1 MSSLADR
8 IIEAN
13 EEEAIRDD
21 VAPDGYYTDDMG
33 YWVEQDIKA
42 NKARFAEYILVRCR
56 RLNPHLYWDPVELVM
71 FNRHEVIEPTIA
83 DIIKLANTPDMVTP
97 AQAIWVYNKLRDTIP
112 RLNRD
117 YLLIA
122 PGLAWNIKRGML
134 EEIKGKYYTVG
145 GSNEQ

>member
-13 EEEAIRDD
+13 EEEAARDD
-21 VAPDGYYTDDMG
+21 LAPEGYYTDDMG

-42 NKARFAEYILVRCR
+42 NKTRFAEYIFVRCR
-56 RLNPHLYWDPVELVM
+56 RLNPHLYWDPVELVL

-83 DIIKLANTPDMVTP
+83 DIIKLANTPDMITP
-97 AQAIWVYNKLRDTIP
+97 AQAIWVYNKLRDTVP
-112 RLNRD
+112 RLDRD
-117 YLLIA
+117 RVLVA
-122 PGLAWNIKRGML
+122 PGLAWNIKGGML
-134 EEIKGKYYTVG
+134 EEIKEKYYTVG

>member
-13 EEEAIRDD
+13 EEEATRDD
-21 VAPDGYYTDDMG
+21 LAPEGYYTDDMG

-42 NKARFAEYILVRCR
+42 NKARFAEYIFVRCR
-56 RLNPHLYWDPVELVM
+56 RLNPHLYWDPVELVL

-83 DIIKLANTPDMVTP
+83 DIIKLANTPDMITP
-97 AQAIWVYNKLRDTIP
+97 AQAIWVYNKLRDTVP
-112 RLNRD
+112 RLDRD
-117 YLLIA
+117 RVLVA
-122 PGLAWNIKRGML
+122 PGLAWNIKGGML
-134 EEIKGKYYTVG
+134 EEIKEKYYTVG